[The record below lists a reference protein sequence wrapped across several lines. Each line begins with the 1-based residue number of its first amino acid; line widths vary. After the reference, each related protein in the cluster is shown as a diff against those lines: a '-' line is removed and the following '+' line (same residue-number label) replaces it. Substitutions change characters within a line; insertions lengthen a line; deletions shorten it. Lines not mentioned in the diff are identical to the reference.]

1 MDGQKENLATLD
13 DSSPWIF
20 FLVVSQRRKKISLRW
35 YNQWNKTEESSSGEN
50 SFAQF
55 TPGQTLCLGNDDAC
69 CLLFGWSKTLSWTL
83 TLLLSSLR
91 CNRRE
96 EKKNLQLNYHHFVT
110 ICFCACKEARR
121 LPFIWL
127 PKNPLLW
134 YTPYRQ
140 AVITNSPMFCAKI
153 QIEFKLN
160 FAWEKMT
167 KQTTK
172 SFLDFKAFGQ
182 LRSLSQNAN
191 QDKKRERFKESM
203 LRMFTQKIFFQRSG
217 RERRL

>member
-1 MDGQKENLATLD
+1 
-13 DSSPWIF
+13 
-20 FLVVSQRRKKISLRW
+20 
-35 YNQWNKTEESSSGEN
+35 
-50 SFAQF
+50 
-55 TPGQTLCLGNDDAC
+55 
-69 CLLFGWSKTLSWTL
+69 
-83 TLLLSSLR
+83 
-91 CNRRE
+91 
-96 EKKNLQLNYHHFVT
+96 
-110 ICFCACKEARR
+110 
-121 LPFIWL
+121 
-127 PKNPLLW
+127 
-134 YTPYRQ
+134 
-140 AVITNSPMFCAKI
+140 MFCAKI